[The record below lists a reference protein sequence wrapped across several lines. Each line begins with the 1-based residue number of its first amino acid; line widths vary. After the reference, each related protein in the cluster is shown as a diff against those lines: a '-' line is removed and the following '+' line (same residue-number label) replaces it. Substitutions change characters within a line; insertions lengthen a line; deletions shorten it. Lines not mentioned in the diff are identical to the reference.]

1 MPGGPEPDEGQA
13 GAGEVVTSCVQ
24 TCRGLGRTMPSGSG
38 IPQEGH
44 RSGEDT
50 AGSAPDCGLRDRGLR
65 GKRRDVGRVMAPR
78 IPSGR
83 GSCIARAILIRD
95 DGGRI
100 EAR

>member
-1 MPGGPEPDEGQA
+1 MPGGSELNEGQA

-24 TCRGLGRTMPSGSG
+24 TCRGLGRTVPSGRG
-38 IPQEGH
+38 IPQQGH

-50 AGSAPDCGLRDRGLR
+50 VGSAPDSGLRDPGLR
-65 GKRRDVGRVMAPR
+65 GKRRHVERVMAPR

-83 GSCIARAILIRD
+83 GSCIARASLIRD